1 MIKGKFKY
9 WGFIK
14 DPIYGYINITEE
26 DKKLIDTP
34 YFQRLRRI
42 RQLPLAD
49 YVYPSAVHT
58 RFEHSLGVAHLAMNI
73 MINLPVE
80 IEEDEAKIV
89 RFASLL
95 HDIGH
100 GPFSHLF
107 EVFLI
112 KYFGLNHEQVG
123 REIVIRSE
131 IADILK
137 DIGINP
143 VEIGNLIVGESFS
156 LKKYLQQIVK
166 SGIDADKLDFIKRD
180 NFHSGAGYGNI
191 DIDRLVN
198 TMEVYEEDLAINM
211 TALHTFELFLLA
223 RVKSFEAIYF
233 HKTLRIAQLML
244 LKAIEK
250 YIEKNGFPS
259 KLKLDE
265 YLKFD
270 DFRLWI
276 KLAEDNSS
284 KDIMERIERR
294 DLIKE
299 VFEKRFLSKESLGN
313 IVKELDKIKESIIA
327 KANINEDELFIDLS
341 ILPSVPYH
349 GAYEYDPFEIPIVK
363 VEEDKKIKYSLT
375 ELSPWVES
383 IKGYLNILR
392 VYTERKH
399 RTKIED
405 ICKKIFEDFP

>member
-34 YFQRLRRI
+34 YLQRLRRV

-107 EVFLI
+107 EVILI

-123 REIVIRSE
+123 KEIIIRSE

-143 VEIGNLIVGESFS
+143 VDVGNLIVGEAFSF
-156 LKKYLQQIVK
+156 KKYLQQIVK

-259 KLKLDE
+259 KLEIDE
-265 YLKFD
+265 YLNLD
-270 DFRLWI
+270 DLRLWI
-276 KLAEDNSS
+276 KLAEDSSS
-284 KDIMERIERR
+284 KDIMKRIERR
-294 DLIKE
+294 DLMKE
-299 VFEKRFLSKESLGN
+299 AFEKRFLSKESLSN
-313 IVKELDKIKESIIA
+313 LMKELDEIKESIIS

-349 GAYEYDPFEIPIVK
+349 GAYAYDPFEIPIVK
-363 VEEDKKIKYSLT
+363 VEADEKIKYSLT
-375 ELSPWVES
+375 ELSPWIES
-383 IKGYLNILR
+383 IKGYLNIIR
-392 VYTERKH
+392 VYTEGKY
-399 RTKIED
+399 RTRIED
-405 ICKKIFEDFP
+405 ICKKIFKDFP

>member
-14 DPIYGYINITEE
+14 DPIYGYVNITEE

-34 YFQRLRRI
+34 YLQRLRRV

-107 EVFLI
+107 EVILI
-112 KYFGLNHEQVG
+112 KYFNLNHEQVG
-123 REIVIRSE
+123 REIIIRSE

-250 YIEKNGFPS
+250 YIEKNGLPS
-259 KLKLDE
+259 KLALDE

-276 KLAEDNSS
+276 KLAEDSSS

-299 VFEKRFLSKESLGN
+299 AFEKRFLSKESLSN
-313 IVKELDKIKESIIA
+313 IIKELDKIKESIIA

-349 GAYEYDPFEIPIVK
+349 GAYVYDPFEIPIVK
-363 VEEDKKIKYSLT
+363 VEEDQKIKYSLT

-383 IKGYLNILR
+383 IKGYLNIVR

-405 ICKKIFEDFP
+405 ICKKIFKDFP

>member
-14 DPIYGYINITEE
+14 DPIYEYINITEE

-34 YFQRLRRI
+34 YLQRLRRV

-73 MINLPVE
+73 MINLPIE

-107 EVFLI
+107 ETILI
-112 KYFGLNHEQVG
+112 KYIGLNHEQVG

-223 RVKSFEAIYF
+223 RVKSFEAIY
-233 HKTLRIAQLML
+233 LIRIVSN
-244 LKAIEK
+244 KWEK
-250 YIEKNGFPS
+250 GP
-259 KLKLDE
+259 
-265 YLKFD
+265 
-270 DFRLWI
+270 
-276 KLAEDNSS
+276 
-284 KDIMERIERR
+284 
-294 DLIKE
+294 
-299 VFEKRFLSKESLGN
+299 
-313 IVKELDKIKESIIA
+313 
-327 KANINEDELFIDLS
+327 
-341 ILPSVPYH
+341 
-349 GAYEYDPFEIPIVK
+349 
-363 VEEDKKIKYSLT
+363 
-375 ELSPWVES
+375 
-383 IKGYLNILR
+383 
-392 VYTERKH
+392 
-399 RTKIED
+399 
-405 ICKKIFEDFP
+405 

>member
-1 MIKGKFKY
+1 MIKGKLVY

-34 YFQRLRRI
+34 FFQRLRRV
-42 RQLPLAD
+42 RQVPLID

-73 MINLPVE
+73 MANLPIE
-80 IEEDEAKIV
+80 IDEYEAKMI
-89 RFASLL
+89 RSASLL

-107 EVFLI
+107 EVILI

-123 REIVIRSE
+123 REIIIRSE
-131 IADILK
+131 ISDILN
-137 DIGINP
+137 DIGLNP
-143 VEIGNLIVGESFS
+143 KDIGNLITGEAFSF
-156 LKKYLQQIVK
+156 KKYLQQIVK

-198 TMEVYEEDLAINM
+198 TMEIYEENLAINM

-223 RVKSFEAIYF
+223 RVKSFEAMYF
-233 HKTLRIAQLML
+233 HRTLRIAQLML
-244 LKAIEK
+244 LRALEK
-250 YIEKNGFPS
+250 FIEKNGFPT
-259 KLKLDE
+259 KLELDE
-265 YLKFD
+265 YLKLD
-270 DFRLWI
+270 DMRLWI
-276 KLAEDNSS
+276 KLAEDDSS
-284 KDIMERIERR
+284 KDIMKRLERR

-299 VFEKRFLSKESLGN
+299 AFEKKFLSKESLNN
-313 IVKELDKIKESIIA
+313 IAKELENIKNSIVSRV
-327 KANINEDELFIDLS
+327 NIREDDLYIDLS

-349 GAYEYDPFEIPIVK
+349 GAYSYDPFEIPVVK
-363 VEEDKKIKYSLT
+363 VEGSTKVKYSLT

-383 IKGYLNILR
+383 IKGYLNIVR
-392 VYTERKH
+392 IYTENKYRIKV
-399 RTKIED
+399 EEV
-405 ICKKIFEDFP
+405 CKKLFKDFP

>member
-34 YFQRLRRI
+34 YFQRLRRV

-107 EVFLI
+107 EVILI

-123 REIVIRSE
+123 KEIIIRSE

-143 VEIGNLIVGESFS
+143 VDVGNLIVGEAFSF
-156 LKKYLQQIVK
+156 KKYLQQIVK

-198 TMEVYEEDLAINM
+198 TMEVYEENLAINM

-223 RVKSFEAIYF
+223 RVKSFEAVYF

-259 KLKLDE
+259 KLEIDE
-265 YLKFD
+265 YLNLD
-270 DFRLWI
+270 DLRLWI
-276 KLAEDNSS
+276 KLAEDSSS
-284 KDIMERIERR
+284 KDIMKRIERR
-294 DLIKE
+294 DLMKE
-299 VFEKRFLSKESLGN
+299 AFEKRFLSKESLSN
-313 IVKELDKIKESIIA
+313 LMKELDEIKESIIS

-349 GAYEYDPFEIPIVK
+349 GAYAYDPFEIPIVK
-363 VEEDKKIKYSLT
+363 VEADEKIKYSLT
-375 ELSPWVES
+375 ELSPWIES
-383 IKGYLNILR
+383 IKGYLNIIR
-392 VYTERKH
+392 VYTEGKY
-399 RTKIED
+399 RTRIED
-405 ICKKIFEDFP
+405 ICKKIFKDFP

>member
-1 MIKGKFKY
+1 
-9 WGFIK
+9 
-14 DPIYGYINITEE
+14 
-26 DKKLIDTP
+26 
-34 YFQRLRRI
+34 
-42 RQLPLAD
+42 
-49 YVYPSAVHT
+49 
-58 RFEHSLGVAHLAMNI
+58 

-259 KLKLDE
+259 KLELDE

>member
-34 YFQRLRRI
+34 YLQRLRRV

-107 EVFLI
+107 EVILI

-123 REIVIRSE
+123 KEIIIRSE

-143 VEIGNLIVGESFS
+143 VDVGNLIVGEAFSF
-156 LKKYLQQIVK
+156 KKYLQQIVK

-198 TMEVYEEDLAINM
+198 TMEVYEENLAINM

-223 RVKSFEAIYF
+223 RVKSFEAVYF

-259 KLKLDE
+259 KLEIDE
-265 YLKFD
+265 YLNLD
-270 DFRLWI
+270 DLRLWI
-276 KLAEDNSS
+276 KLAEDSSS
-284 KDIMERIERR
+284 KDIMKRIERR
-294 DLIKE
+294 DLMKE
-299 VFEKRFLSKESLGN
+299 AFEKRFLSKESLSN
-313 IVKELDKIKESIIA
+313 LMKELDEIKESIIS

-349 GAYEYDPFEIPIVK
+349 GAYAYDPFEIPIVK
-363 VEEDKKIKYSLT
+363 VEADEKIKYSLT
-375 ELSPWVES
+375 ELSPWIES
-383 IKGYLNILR
+383 IKGYLNIIR
-392 VYTERKH
+392 VYTEGKY
-399 RTKIED
+399 RTRIED
-405 ICKKIFEDFP
+405 ICKKIFKDFP

>member
-14 DPIYGYINITEE
+14 DPIYGYVNITEE

-34 YFQRLRRI
+34 YLQRLRRV

-80 IEEDEAKIV
+80 IEEDEAKII

-107 EVFLI
+107 EVILI
-112 KYFGLNHEQVG
+112 KYFNLNHEQVG
-123 REIVIRSE
+123 REIIIRSE

-198 TMEVYEEDLAINM
+198 TMEVYEENLAINM

-223 RVKSFEAIYF
+223 RVKSFEAVYF

-259 KLKLDE
+259 KLEIDE
-265 YLKFD
+265 YLNLD
-270 DFRLWI
+270 DLRLWI
-276 KLAEDNSS
+276 KLAEDSSS
-284 KDIMERIERR
+284 KDIMKRIERR
-294 DLIKE
+294 DLMKE
-299 VFEKRFLSKESLGN
+299 AFEKRFLSKESLSN
-313 IVKELDKIKESIIA
+313 LMKELDEIKESIIS

-349 GAYEYDPFEIPIVK
+349 GAYAYDPFEIPIVK
-363 VEEDKKIKYSLT
+363 VEAYEKIKYSLT
-375 ELSPWVES
+375 ELSPWIES
-383 IKGYLNILR
+383 IKGYLNIVR
-392 VYTERKH
+392 VYTEGKY

-405 ICKKIFEDFP
+405 ICKKIFKDFP

>member
-34 YFQRLRRI
+34 YLQRLRRV

-107 EVFLI
+107 EVILI

-123 REIVIRSE
+123 KEIIIRSE

-143 VEIGNLIVGESFS
+143 VDVGNLIVGEAFS

-198 TMEVYEEDLAINM
+198 TMEVYEENLAINM

-223 RVKSFEAIYF
+223 RVKSFEAVYF

-259 KLKLDE
+259 KLEIDE
-265 YLKFD
+265 YLNLD
-270 DFRLWI
+270 DLRLWI
-276 KLAEDNSS
+276 KLAEDSSS
-284 KDIMERIERR
+284 KDIMKRIERR
-294 DLIKE
+294 DLMKE
-299 VFEKRFLSKESLGN
+299 AFEKRFLSKESLSN
-313 IVKELDKIKESIIA
+313 LMKELDEIKESIIS

-349 GAYEYDPFEIPIVK
+349 GAYAYDPFEIPIVK
-363 VEEDKKIKYSLT
+363 VEAYEKIKYSLT
-375 ELSPWVES
+375 ELSPWIES
-383 IKGYLNILR
+383 IKGYLNIVR
-392 VYTERKH
+392 VYTEGKY

-405 ICKKIFEDFP
+405 ICKKIFKDFP

>member
-34 YFQRLRRI
+34 YLQRLRRV

-107 EVFLI
+107 EVILI

-123 REIVIRSE
+123 KEIIIRSE

-143 VEIGNLIVGESFS
+143 VDVGNLIVGEAFSF
-156 LKKYLQQIVK
+156 KKYLQQIVK

-198 TMEVYEEDLAINM
+198 TMEVYEENLAINM

-223 RVKSFEAIYF
+223 RVKSFEAVYF

-259 KLKLDE
+259 KLEIDE
-265 YLKFD
+265 YLNLD
-270 DFRLWI
+270 DLRLWI
-276 KLAEDNSS
+276 KLAEDSSS
-284 KDIMERIERR
+284 KDIMKRIERR
-294 DLIKE
+294 DLMKE
-299 VFEKRFLSKESLGN
+299 AFEKRFLSKESLSN
-313 IVKELDKIKESIIA
+313 LMKELDEIKESIIS

-349 GAYEYDPFEIPIVK
+349 GAYTYDPFEIPIVK
-363 VEEDKKIKYSLT
+363 VEADEKIKYSLT
-375 ELSPWVES
+375 ELSPWIES
-383 IKGYLNILR
+383 IKGYLNIIR
-392 VYTERKH
+392 VYTEGKY
-399 RTKIED
+399 RTRIED
-405 ICKKIFEDFP
+405 ICKKIFKDFP